1 MFLINLIPLHVLA
14 LMATGRFSHRVYIA
28 YTTVRRRE
36 EGEEREGEEGKGEK
50 LKGGSKYFLFILFR
64 FIVLVQCYQCK
75 SHSLD
80 SSQFNPASTWL

>member
-36 EGEEREGEEGKGEK
+36 EGEEREGE
-50 LKGGSKYFLFILFR
+50 GGGGR
-64 FIVLVQCYQCK
+64 GR
-75 SHSLD
+75 
-80 SSQFNPASTWL
+80 N